1 MVHSHLNDGRNNV
14 HILKRKYISE
24 GRYFQRGICQNI
36 QEGDDLIDRWGK
48 KLKVDKILVQRD
60 SKGIFNNPEN
70 AINAFYEAEMVD
82 ESFNPNIPEKDQ
94 MAMNIG

>member
-1 MVHSHLNDGRNNV
+1 MVHLHLTDGSNNI
-14 HILKRKYISE
+14 HILKRKYLEE

-36 QEGDDLIDRWGK
+36 QEGDDFIDRWNRQ
-48 KLKVDKILVQRD
+48 LKVDKILIQRD
-60 SKGIFNNPEN
+60 AKGVFKNPEN
-70 AINAFYEAEMVD
+70 AVNAFYEAEMAD